1 MSTHSLTS
9 RRQRIVIWI
18 IAIVMIVGTVA
29 GLIFMVLATQDSR
42 IDPNTIA
49 QDEYLE
55 QLQQQQEEYEK
66 QAGEARKKLRA
77 IEGYEDKVTSFDA
90 NSVTELAI
98 ETLKEGSGATIS
110 ESDSLEVNY
119 TGWTPDG
126 QIFDSTKSDGE
137 DAQPQVFALSSLID
151 GWSALAGQKVGGVY
165 LLSIPAEQ
173 AYGESGTSDGSI
185 QPNTPIKFVVE
196 VLDIDN
202 SSTE

>member
-42 IDPNTIA
+42 IDPNAIA
-49 QDEYLE
+49 QDEYFE

-66 QAGEARKKLRA
+66 QAAEARKKLRA

>member
-137 DAQPQVFALSSLID
+137 DARPQVFALSSLID

>member
-66 QAGEARKKLRA
+66 QAAEARKKLRA

-126 QIFDSTKSDGE
+126 QIFDRTKSDGE

>member
-9 RRQRIVIWI
+9 RRQRIAIWI

-29 GLIFMVLATQDSR
+29 GLIFMVWATQDSR

-66 QAGEARKKLRA
+66 QAAEARKNLRA

-90 NSVTELAI
+90 NSVTELVI

-110 ESDSLEVNY
+110 ESDSLKVNY

-202 SSTE
+202 SSAE

>member
-9 RRQRIVIWI
+9 HRQRIAIWI

-29 GLIFMVLATQDSR
+29 GLIFMVWATQDSR

-66 QAGEARKKLRA
+66 QAAEARKKLRA
-77 IEGYEDKVTSFDA
+77 IDGYEDKVTSFDA
-90 NSVTELAI
+90 NSVTELVI

-137 DAQPQVFALSSLID
+137 DARPQVFALSSLID

-173 AYGESGTSDGSI
+173 AYGETGTSDGSI

-202 SSTE
+202 SSAE